1 MRPVPV
7 LIACALSAA
16 AIMATALCASEA
28 AAATPAAGERE
39 FPAFTV
45 HVIAKDGNHL
55 GQTSLVDV
63 THSGHLD
70 WISGEQGSANH
81 AARVWWFEYRSS
93 DAWVEHLIGTDT
105 RTDVGGTAFDV
116 DGDGYVDYVNA
127 GVWFRNPGAAGGAW
141 KRYEVGGIG
150 NAHDCVAA
158 DIDGDGRLDLV
169 AMSDSGGLWWYKIPA
184 DCTQPWIA
192 HRIGDGVHGGIAPH
206 GVGDLNGDGMP
217 DIVRS
222 DGWFENVDHGA
233 SWIWHGNLP
242 GGHPA
247 PYKDCTRAWIADL
260 NHDGRNDVVM
270 TDSDIDAPGGRV
282 RWFENL
288 DGKGLSWREHVIAT
302 GKGDL
307 HTLALADFTGRGALD
322 VFSGEGP
329 ATGPGRSGA
338 TGEHGDYKWYI
349 WENVDGAGGSWR
361 EHVIYQGA
369 IECHEGVAADVDGDG
384 AVDICSKPWNGGT
397 HLFLRNTHLDQR

>member
-1 MRPVPV
+1 MYPVPAI
-7 LIACALSAA
+7 IALALG
-16 AIMATALCASEA
+16 TAMVPPGAGAVA
-28 AAATPAAGERE
+28 AAAEMASPAT
-39 FPAFTV
+39 FPIFTV
-45 HVIAKDGNHL
+45 HTIATEGNHL

-63 THSGHLD
+63 AHSGHLD
-70 WISGEQGSANH
+70 WIAGEQGSSNR
-81 AARVWWFEYRSS
+81 AARLWWFEYRSP
-93 DAWVEHLIGTDT
+93 DAWVEHLIGTGT
-105 RTDVGGTAFDV
+105 STDVGGTAFDV

-127 GVWFRNPGAAGGAW
+127 GVWFRNPGAAGGEW
-141 KRYEVGGIG
+141 KRYAVGGIG

-158 DIDGDGRLDLV
+158 DIDGDGKLDLV

-288 DGKGLSWREHVIAT
+288 DGKG
-302 GKGDL
+302 
-307 HTLALADFTGRGALD
+307 
-322 VFSGEGP
+322 P

-338 TGEHGDYKWYI
+338 TGDHGAYRWFV
-349 WENVDGAGGSWR
+349 WENVDGAGRSWR

-397 HLFLRNTHLDQR
+397 HLFLRNTRLDHP